1 MEKIFIGAWKD
12 KRGIA
17 LEDVSVATLVELNLS
32 NIYGDYVVFVLQPLV
47 ILKGSKPIFD
57 FILNRLLKRQ

>member
-17 LEDVSVATLVELNLS
+17 LDEVNKL
-32 NIYGDYVVFVLQPLV
+32 
-47 ILKGSKPIFD
+47 PINAFQTK
-57 FILNRLLKRQ
+57 IRTYKIA

>member
-17 LEDVSVATLVELNLS
+17 MEDVS
-32 NIYGDYVVFVLQPLV
+32 IK
-47 ILKGSKPIFD
+47 LKLFNKMEKKTF
-57 FILNRLLKRQ
+57 